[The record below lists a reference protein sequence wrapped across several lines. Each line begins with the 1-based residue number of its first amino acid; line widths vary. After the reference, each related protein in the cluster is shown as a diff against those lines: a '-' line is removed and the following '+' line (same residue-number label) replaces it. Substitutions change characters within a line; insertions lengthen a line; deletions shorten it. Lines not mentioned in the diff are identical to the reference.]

1 MSLIFRVI
9 LLVLTI
15 SSLTYALEP
24 AQVLVLANSDIP
36 ESIEVAHHYIEA
48 REIPKGNLLTLG
60 LGSKLAS
67 DISRENYQAKVALP
81 VLNYLKTRDAQNKI
95 KCIVTTYG
103 IPYRIENVDS
113 SKIDKSLKNKLISR
127 RKEYFDKVRAI
138 YVELLSLNAQH
149 DISKALP
156 KFKTTGELLSK
167 TDAQL
172 KSELKRISRLANNS
186 ANKSESRAYSRLYRR
201 FYGYYSWTKVI
212 PKLLDID
219 GSGDYKKVLDCQLK
233 LKQASVKKISLS
245 EKLDSHYYESI
256 AAVAGEAKSLD
267 LLTMQ
272 ERSLSGKETLAA
284 LDSELSMLKFGDYE
298 LYRWQPN
305 ELKNRVFWLD
315 VKTIMVSRLDGPTPA
330 IAKALVDKAM
340 RAEKKGL
347 FATAYFD
354 ARGYSGN
361 KSKGEFEKYDS
372 SILRAAEH
380 FKKLGWRVEVENTE
394 KLFPA
399 NSCPDAGIYCG
410 WYSLKKYIDSFSFV
424 DGAVGYHIAS
434 WEAVHLRSTKS
445 GEWVPNL
452 LAKGITATIG
462 AVSEPYLSAFPMPD
476 AFFSNLSSGRQIV
489 EAYYRSNPFN
499 SWQMLLIADP
509 LYRPFSHPQ

>member
-1 MSLIFRVI
+1 MSLIFRTI
-9 LLVLTI
+9 LLILTI
-15 SSLTYALEP
+15 SSFVYGLEP
-24 AQVLVLANSDIP
+24 AEVLVLANSDIP
-36 ESIEVAHHYIEA
+36 ESLEVAHHYIDA
-48 REIPKGNLLTLG
+48 RKIPQENLLALELG
-60 LGSKLAS
+60 PRLAN

-81 VLNYLKTRDAQNKI
+81 VMNYLKAHDAQGKI

-103 IPYRIENVDS
+103 IPYRIKNIDS
-113 SKIDKSLKNKLISR
+113 GKIDQSLKRKLASR
-127 RKEYFDKVRAI
+127 RLEYFNKVKSI
-138 YVELLSLNAQH
+138 YAELVRINPRNSA
-149 DISKALP
+149 SKELA
-156 KFKTTGELLSK
+156 KFKTTGQLLSK

-172 KSELKRISRLANNS
+172 KKELKRISSLPNTAV
-186 ANKSESRAYSRLYRR
+186 NKSESRAYSRLYRR
-201 FYGYYSWTKVI
+201 FYGYYSWTRII
-212 PKLLDID
+212 PKLLDVD
-219 GSGDYKKVLDCQLK
+219 GSGDYKEVLGHQLK
-233 LKQASVKKISLS
+233 LKQASEKKISLS
-245 EKLDSHYYESI
+245 EKLDSNYYESI

-272 ERSLSGKETLAA
+272 EKRLSGKQTLAA

-305 ELKNRVFWLD
+305 ELKDRLFWLD
-315 VKTIMVSRLDGPTPA
+315 VKTIMVSRLDGPTA
-330 IAKALVDKAM
+330 VIAKGLVDKAM

-347 FATAYFD
+347 SATAYFD

-380 FKKLGWRVEVENTE
+380 FKKLGWRVKVENTE

-434 WEAVHLRSTKS
+434 WEAVDLRSTES

-476 AFFSNLSSGRQIV
+476 AFFSSLCSGKQIV
-489 EAYYRSNPFN
+489 EAYYRSNPYN

-509 LYRPFSHPQ
+509 LYRPFPRD